1 MGSQHPSSPRLASI
15 HDTPMPVPLLSSHPS
30 SRSRGCLLLLTE
42 EGARVLWES
51 SARVDANEGLRSVN
65 EKRVSL
71 GGGLGC
77 VRGECTPRGSL
88 AGVSAGVWV
97 RSSQPAC
104 RAGEW
109 AHGVSL
115 AYDCSGSQGH
125 RGETTDSRGIL
136 FGLYS
141 VNSDTLAPS
150 SC

>member
-15 HDTPMPVPLLSSHPS
+15 RDTPIPVPLPSSHPS
-30 SRSRGCLLLLTE
+30 GGVEGVCSCSLRRGRECC
-42 EGARVLWES
+42 GSRVLAWTQTK
-51 SARVDANEGLRSVN
+51 GSVN

-97 RSSQPAC
+97 RSIATCVQGGA
-104 RAGEW
+104 RV
-109 AHGVSL
+109 HGVSL
-115 AYDCSGSQGH
+115 AYGCSGSQGH

>member
-15 HDTPMPVPLLSSHPS
+15 HDTPIPIPWPSSHPS
-30 SRSRGCLLLLTE
+30 RRSRGCLLLLTE

-97 RSSQPAC
+97 RSIAAC
-104 RAGEW
+104 
-109 AHGVSL
+109 V
-115 AYDCSGSQGH
+115 
-125 RGETTDSRGIL
+125 
-136 FGLYS
+136 
-141 VNSDTLAPS
+141 
-150 SC
+150 